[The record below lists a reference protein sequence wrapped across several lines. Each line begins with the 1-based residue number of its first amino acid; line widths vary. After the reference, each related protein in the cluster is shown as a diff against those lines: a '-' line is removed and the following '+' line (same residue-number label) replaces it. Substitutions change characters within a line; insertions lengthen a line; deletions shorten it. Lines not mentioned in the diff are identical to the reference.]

1 MVIGANVGRWD
12 IAVAIQAIKSCGR
25 STRIVVAADGP
36 IGPEKVLRVG
46 ADVFMIKDD
55 EGAARV
61 LAALMG

>member
-1 MVIGANVGRWD
+1 VVIGANLGRWD

-36 IGPEKVLRVG
+36 IGPEVLRVG